1 MSQTVEIEMNASPVQ
16 QPARVRKPTLIAKYS
31 KSMSLAYWICQELLA
46 KNVIADD
53 AGFQSS
59 LAAIG
64 MWGSVEDQTA
74 FYQRFIDSSS
84 ETGKSMRRVIALHN
98 KPVKAKKVTKD
109 AKASKSVASTDADGT
124 KRGRKKKEVAV
135 SMNNNENIIAQIIA
149 AANGTDEIVEIA
161 YLNAAPAPVA
171 ATTGSTVVAETTVT
185 AVEKPKRKPV
195 VKKTKTDVAAAATS
209 TNAIETVEPV
219 VEPAVASSVALSV
232 DSSVALSVVEIAAA
246 PAATASEGAAAKSR
260 KPAAVKKTKA
270 AEPVVVT
277 EPVTEPAAEPATV
290 KKTKAVSKAKASD
303 AVVASTT
310 GTVAT
315 GPVAEPATKQRKPA
329 VKKTATAAPAPVPA
343 PVPAPAPVAERSST
357 PILTEELEAEEEE
370 EEIQARRVT
379 YNGIDY
385 LVDQNNKA
393 YDPAN
398 FDHIGTYSEN
408 GTITL
413 L

>member
-1 MSQTVEIEMNASPVQ
+1 MSQTVEIEMNASPAQ

-31 KSMSLAYWICQELLA
+31 KSMSLAYWICQELRD
-46 KNVIADD
+46 KNVISDE

-98 KPVKAKKVTKD
+98 KPVKAKKAAKDKTAKTSTKEGN
-109 AKASKSVASTDADGT
+109 AVAQTDGDGT

-161 YLNAAPAPVA
+161 YLNAAPVDPVEVTAPVVAVAPAQA
-171 ATTGSTVVAETTVT
+171 AA
-185 AVEKPKRKPV
+185 EKPKRKPA
-195 VKKTKTDVAAAATS
+195 VKKTKTDVAATTTTS

-219 VEPAVASSVALSV
+219 VAS
-232 DSSVALSVVEIAAA
+232 SVVEIAAA
-246 PAATASEGAAAKSR
+246 PASGEGVATKAR
-260 KPAAVKKTKA
+260 KPATVKKTKA
-270 AEPVVVT
+270 VEPVVVATAVT
-277 EPVTEPAAEPATV
+277 EPVTEPVAEPATV
-290 KKTKAVSKAKASD
+290 KKTKAVGKAKASE
-303 AVVASTT
+303 AVVASTTVTVAT

-315 GPVAEPATKQRKPA
+315 GPVTEPATKQRKPA
-329 VKKTATAAPAPVPA
+329 VKKTAAAVVPA
-343 PVPAPAPVAERSST
+343 PVTVPEAVVERPST

-370 EEIQARRVT
+370 EEEEIQARRVK
-379 YNGIDY
+379 YNGIEY

-393 YDPAN
+393 YDPTEFN
-398 FDHIGTYSEN
+398 HIGTYSEN

-413 L
+413 F